1 MSERAVIVGVGQM
14 RRRPGLD
21 GEWVPLEPSRMVARC
36 LEAAAAD
43 AGRPALVHEAD
54 AVGWIPAIAWGY
66 ADPGGAVAAALGRP
80 PPRVAWSCKAG
91 GESGVQVVNDAA
103 QRIAAGEIEIALV
116 GGCEALYSRSRARKE
131 GVELGWT
138 PGGEDIRYLFEGQ
151 RPFANESERR
161 HGVALPIYAYP
172 MLENAIRAEAGRSIA
187 DHQHRLAKLYAR
199 FSEVATANPFSW
211 FPEKRSEADIEA
223 TGGANRMVGF
233 PYPKRMNAIMEVDQA
248 AAAIVMSVAAADRLG
263 IAPSRRVTVL
273 GGARSVDGWS
283 VSERARL
290 TSSPAYEAAARAT
303 MQHAGIDASDVDVFD
318 FYSCFPAVV
327 QFAMGALQLDI
338 DDPRGFTQTG
348 GLAHHGGPGN
358 AYSMHGVAN
367 AVNAL
372 REGRGRV
379 AWVSGLGMTATKHAI
394 VALSTDPARIDSS
407 DGGVSELDLPV
418 ELRDG
423 PALVDRPEGPAA
435 VESYTVAFDRAS
447 RPERSIF
454 LLRLE
459 DGRRALANG
468 HHTPDEF
475 LALTESEGVGR
486 RGRVTPGS
494 GDAPNVFTLAGR

>member
-21 GEWVPLEPSRMVARC
+21 GDWQPLEPSRMVAQC

-43 AGRPALVHEAD
+43 AGRPELVAEAD
-54 AVGWIPAIAWGY
+54 AVGWIPAVAWAY
-66 ADPGGAVAAALGRP
+66 ADPGAAVAAALGRP
-80 PPRVAWSCKAG
+80 APRVSWSCKAG

-103 QRIAAGEIEIALV
+103 LRIAAGEIEIALV

-138 PGGEDIRYLFEGQ
+138 PGGEDIRHLFAGQ

-187 DHQHRLAKLYAR
+187 DHQHYLAKLYAR
-199 FSEVATANPFSW
+199 FSEVAAANPYSW
-211 FPEKRSEADIEA
+211 FPEKRTAADIES
-223 TGGANRMVGF
+223 TGEANRMVGF

-248 AAAIVMSVAAADRLG
+248 AAALVMSAAAADRLG

-273 GGARSVDGWS
+273 GGGRSVDGWS
-283 VSERARL
+283 ISERARL

-303 MQHAGIDASDVDVFD
+303 MQHAAIGPADVDVFD

-327 QFAMGALQLDI
+327 QFAMRALDLGI
-338 DDPRGFTQTG
+338 DDPRGFTRTG

-367 AVNAL
+367 VVNAL
-372 REGRGRV
+372 RAGRGRV
-379 AWVSGLGMTATKHAI
+379 GWVSGLGMTATKHAI
-394 VALSTDPARIDSS
+394 VALSTDPARVAAS
-407 DGGVSELDLPV
+407 DGGVSEIELPV

-423 PALVDRPEGPAA
+423 PALVERPEGPA
-435 VESYTVAFDRAS
+435 VIESYTVAFDRS
-447 RPERSIF
+447 NQPERSIV

-468 HHTPDEF
+468 RHTPEE
-475 LALTESEGVGR
+475 LRALTGSEGVGL
-486 RGRVTPGS
+486 RGRVTPGAA
-494 GDAPNVFTLAGR
+494 DAPNVFALGG

>member
-1 MSERAVIVGVGQM
+1 M

-21 GEWVPLEPSRMVARC
+21 GEWQPLEPSRMVAKC
-36 LEAAAAD
+36 LETAAAD
-43 AGRPALVHEAD
+43 AGRPELVREAD
-54 AVGWIPAIAWGY
+54 AIGWIPAVAWAY
-66 ADPGGAVAAALGRP
+66 AEPGAAVAAAHGRP
-80 PPRVAWSCKAG
+80 APRASWSCKAG

-116 GGCEALYSRSRARKE
+116 GGCEALYSRSRAHKE
-131 GVELGWT
+131 GVALGWT
-138 PGGEDIRYLFEGQ
+138 PGGEDIRSLFEGQ
-151 RPFANESERR
+151 RPFATASERR

-187 DHQHRLAKLYAR
+187 AHQRHLAEIYAR
-199 FSEVATANPFSW
+199 FSEVAAANPYSW
-211 FPEKRSEADIEA
+211 FPEQRTAADIA
-223 TGGANRMVGF
+223 STSDANRMVGF

-263 IAPSRRVTVL
+263 IDPARRVTVL
-273 GGARSVDGWS
+273 GGGRSVDGWS

-303 MQHAGIDASDVDVFD
+303 MTHAAISPRDVDVFD

-327 QFAMGALQLDI
+327 EFAMRALGLES
-338 DDPRGFTQTG
+338 DDPRGFTRTG

-367 AVNAL
+367 VVNAL
-372 REGRGRV
+372 RAGAGRV
-379 AWVSGLGMTATKHAI
+379 GWVSGLGMTATKHAI
-394 VALSTDPARIDSS
+394 VALSTDPGRIAAS
-407 DGGVSELDLPV
+407 DGGVSEIELPKD
-418 ELRDG
+418 LRDG
-423 PALVDRPEGPAA
+423 PEVVERPEGAA
-435 VESYTVAFDRAS
+435 VVESYTVAFDRTS

-468 HHTPDEF
+468 RHTPEEF
-475 LALTESEGVGR
+475 RAITEAEGVGR

-494 GDAPNVFTLAGR
+494 GDAPNVFALAG